1 MASDNSLDVIEI
13 RDYDPEW
20 PTMFRAE
27 KGRIGTALGELAKDI
42 QHVGSTAVPGLA
54 AKPVIDIL
62 LAVEDLVETGVYL
75 ARLEELGYANVPH
88 NEDAERRFFLKGMP
102 RTHHVHVVRFGG
114 WTYWKHLLFRDYLL
128 DHPSTMKEYERL
140 KRKLAERF
148 RDDRSRYLEGK
159 SEFIELVIARAVK
172 ERVLFLASI
181 RCHLARSLD
190 PVSLARP

>member
-13 RDYDPEW
+13 REYDPEW
-20 PTMFRAE
+20 PTIFRAE
-27 KGRIGTALGELAKDI
+27 KGRIRAAFGGLAKDI

-54 AKPVIDIL
+54 AKPIIDIL
-62 LAVEDLVETGVYL
+62 LALEDLTETSAYL
-75 ARLEELGYANVPH
+75 VRLEELGYANVPH

-128 DHPSTMKEYERL
+128 DHPSTVKEYELL
-140 KRKLAERF
+140 KRTLAERF
-148 RDDRSRYLEGK
+148 RDDRSSYTEDK
-159 SEFIELVIARAVK
+159 SEFIESVIAQAVK

-181 RCHLARSLD
+181 RRPLARSLD
-190 PVSLARP
+190 RVPLARP